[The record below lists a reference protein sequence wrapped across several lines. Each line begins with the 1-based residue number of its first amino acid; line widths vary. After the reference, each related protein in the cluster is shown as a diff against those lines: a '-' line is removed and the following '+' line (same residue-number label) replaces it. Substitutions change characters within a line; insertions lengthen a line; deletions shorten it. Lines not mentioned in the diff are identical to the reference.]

1 MQPLISHLL
10 SISSHLFSPHL
21 TPLTSHLTPLT
32 SHLSTLTL
40 SCLSC
45 TCALNRVLS
54 AIYPAL
60 HPALFLGTILHL
72 KPSETVSFW
81 YLTMVSF
88 LVPMP
93 ETVGSKA
100 WDHECQCLKPTVP
113 TFGTIRTTHWNTCF
127 LTALLLRS
135 DISVQHNRRSK
146 CKIQCRINCGKH
158 PV

>member
-10 SISSHLFSPHL
+10 SISSHLFSP
-21 TPLTSHLTPLT
+21 HLTPLT

-60 HPALFLGTILHL
+60 HPALFLDTILHL
-72 KPSETVSFW
+72 KPSEAVSFW
-81 YLTMVSF
+81 HLTMVSF

-93 ETVGSKA
+93 ETVGSNA
-100 WDHECQCLKPTVP
+100 WNHEFQCLKPTVP
-113 TFGTIRTTHWNTCF
+113 AFGTNRTTHWNTCF
-127 LTALLLRS
+127 VTAY
-135 DISVQHNRRSK
+135 
-146 CKIQCRINCGKH
+146 CFAEPFQCNIIVALSARYSAG
-158 PV
+158 

>member
-21 TPLTSHLTPLT
+21 TPLTFP
-32 SHLSTLTL
+32 LSTLIL
-40 SCLSC
+40 SYLSC

-72 KPSETVSFW
+72 KSSEAVSFW
-81 YLTMVSF
+81 YLTMVSI
-88 LVPMP
+88 LVSMP
-93 ETVGSKA
+93 ETVGSNA
-100 WDHECQCLKPTVP
+100 RNHECQCLKPTVP
-113 TFGTIRTTHWNTCF
+113 TFGTNRTTHWNTCF
-127 LTALLLRS
+127 VTALLLRS
-135 DISVQHNRRSK
+135 AISVQHNHRSK

>member
-21 TPLTSHLTPLT
+21 TPLTSHLIPLT

-72 KPSETVSFW
+72 KPSGAVSFW
-81 YLTMVSF
+81 YLTMVSI

-93 ETVGSKA
+93 ETVGSNA
-100 WDHECQCLKPTVP
+100 RNHECQCLKPTVP
-113 TFGTIRTTHWNTCF
+113 AFGTIRTTHWNTCF
-127 LTALLLRS
+127 VTCPIASLSHFSAT
-135 DISVQHNRRSK
+135 
-146 CKIQCRINCGKH
+146 
-158 PV
+158 